1 LWHAPE
7 TAASES
13 APEKNPQPPAPADV
27 RACATCGF
35 PVSGVRTLCVD
46 CETHQHDTRNDP
58 SPTSELFVL
67 EKEESW
73 INNHGYTVAS
83 VLVSALAVAIIYW
96 LR

>member
-1 LWHAPE
+1 
-7 TAASES
+7 
-13 APEKNPQPPAPADV
+13 
-27 RACATCGF
+27 
-35 PVSGVRTLCVD
+35 VD